1 LELPSLSCPRPKEDD
16 CDATPKAPNAIVA
29 VAAIAYFG
37 VKYFF
42 NNEED
47 SSFVFLFSKV
57 VDSMLSLLEVII
69 MNGSR
74 FSVVTRRDADSG
86 FFFSFFFDS
95 SSKK

>member
-1 LELPSLSCPRPKEDD
+1 VFVLELPSLSCPRPKEDD

-42 NNEED
+42 NEVD

-57 VDSMLSLLEVII
+57 VDSMVSLLEVII
-69 MNGSR
+69 VLLIVL
-74 FSVVTRRDADSG
+74 FLVL
-86 FFFSFFFDS
+86 
-95 SSKK
+95 KC

>member
-1 LELPSLSCPRPKEDD
+1 MFVLELPSLSCPRPKEDD

-47 SSFVFLFSKV
+47 SSFVFLLSKV
-57 VDSMLSLLEVII
+57 VDSMVSLLEVII
-69 MNGSR
+69 VLLIVL
-74 FSVVTRRDADSG
+74 FLVL
-86 FFFSFFFDS
+86 
-95 SSKK
+95 KC